1 MFVGTLGEGI
11 MIVWRA
17 RAAGR
22 RRGRGRGGGG
32 EGRGCRGRD
41 QWNVNAFLLTKKLE
55 RKMSFEVSVCA
66 EDIRFSMRAAASQ
79 RSLVAFCFV
88 VETFDFSSSFSSF
101 FFFALRSGERKSLPR
116 PRFLSFPSS
125 HCYFPKSLP
134 PPIRTHRA
142 NGLEGIKRN
151 LKMSSGRDGLP
162 SRGKS

>member
-88 VETFDFSSSFSSF
+88 VETFDFSSSFSF
-101 FFFALRSGERKSLPR
+101 FFFSLYGAEKESPSLVLVF
-116 PRFLSFPSS
+116 FLFPHPIVTFQS
-125 HCYFPKSLP
+125 HFLLQLEHIAPTAS
-134 PPIRTHRA
+134 RA
-142 NGLEGIKRN
+142 
-151 LKMSSGRDGLP
+151 
-162 SRGKS
+162 